1 MTLQPETFRKMNEVY
16 QIFIGSM
23 VVAFSGALVPGPMLT
38 LVISSVARKGFWT
51 SFFIVVGHSLLEL
64 VVVISFFLGIL
75 KYLDNP
81 LIAKIIGLLGG
92 IFLLYSGIDIVVSI
106 FKKKLTIDFKS
117 VLKQKTITG
126 KSTGTVILKGIL
138 ISLVNPYWYIW
149 WISIGAAFLIK
160 SVEFNTP
167 GISSFY
173 IGHISADF
181 IWYLFIGFLVNTGRR
196 FFNQKIY
203 NSILIAC
210 SIFLFYLGIRFIIE
224 AII

>member
-1 MTLQPETFRKMNEVY
+1 MNEVY

-23 VVAFSGALVPGPMLT
+23 IVGFSGALVPGPMLT
-38 LVISSVARKGFWT
+38 LVISSVAKKGFWT

-75 KYLDNP
+75 KHLESP
-81 LIAKIIGLLGG
+81 LITKIIGILGG
-92 IFLLYSGIDIVVSI
+92 ALLLYIGVDIIISV
-106 FKKKLTIDFKS
+106 FKKKYTIDFKS
-117 VLKQKTITG
+117 MLKQRTITG

-138 ISLVNPYWYIW
+138 ISLMNPYWYIW

-160 SVEFNTP
+160 SVEFKTL
-167 GISSFY
+167 GVSSFY
-173 IGHISADF
+173 VGHISADF

-210 SIFLFYLGIRFIIE
+210 SIFLFYLGIKFIID

>member
-1 MTLQPETFRKMNEVY
+1 MNIY

-23 VVAFSGALVPGPMLT
+23 LVAFSGALVPGPMLT

-64 VVVISFFLGIL
+64 LVVILFFLGIL
-75 KYLDNP
+75 KFLDNP

-92 IFLLYSGIDIVVSI
+92 VFLLYIGTDIIVSI
-106 FKKKLTIDFKS
+106 FKKKFIIDFKS
-117 VLKQKTITG
+117 VLKQRTITG
-126 KSTGTVILKGIL
+126 KSTGIVIFKGIL
-138 ISLVNPYWYIW
+138 ISLMNPYWYIW
-149 WISIGAAFLIK
+149 WISIGAAFLLK
-160 SVEFNTP
+160 SVQFNIA

-203 NSILIAC
+203 NGILIAC
-210 SIFLFYLGIRFIIE
+210 SIFLFYLGIRFIVE
-224 AII
+224 AILKL

>member
-1 MTLQPETFRKMNEVY
+1 MNEVY

-23 VVAFSGALVPGPMLT
+23 IVGFSGALVPGPMLT

-75 KYLDNP
+75 KYLSSP
-81 LIAKIIGLLGG
+81 LITKIIGILGG
-92 IFLLYSGIDIVVSI
+92 TLLLYIGVDIIISV
-106 FKKKLTIDFKS
+106 FKKKYTIDFKS
-117 VLKQKTITG
+117 MLKQRTITG

-138 ISLVNPYWYIW
+138 ISLMNPYWYIW

-160 SVEFNTP
+160 SVEFNTL
-167 GISSFY
+167 GVSSFY
-173 IGHISADF
+173 VGHISADF

-203 NSILIAC
+203 NGILIAC
-210 SIFLFYLGIRFIIE
+210 SIFLFYLGIKFIID

>member
-1 MTLQPETFRKMNEVY
+1 MNEVY

-75 KYLDNP
+75 RYLDNP
-81 LIAKIIGLLGG
+81 LITKIIGILGG
-92 IFLLYSGIDIVVSI
+92 VFLLYIGIDIIISI
-106 FKKKLTIDFKS
+106 FKNKYTIDFKS
-117 VLKQKTITG
+117 MQKQKTITG

-160 SVEFNTP
+160 SVEFNTL

-203 NSILIAC
+203 NSILITC
-210 SIFLFYLGIRFIIE
+210 STNL
-224 AII
+224 

>member
-1 MTLQPETFRKMNEVY
+1 MNEVY

-23 VVAFSGALVPGPMLT
+23 IVGFSGALVPGPMLT

-64 VVVISFFLGIL
+64 VVVIGFFLGIL

-81 LIAKIIGLLGG
+81 IITKTIGLLGG
-92 IFLLYSGIDIVVSI
+92 IFLLYIGVDIVVSI
-106 FKKKLTIDFKS
+106 FKKKFTIDFKS
-117 VLKQKTITG
+117 VLKQRTITG

-138 ISLVNPYWYIW
+138 ISLMNPYWYIW

-160 SVEFNTP
+160 SVGFNTL
-167 GISSFY
+167 GVSSFY
-173 IGHISADF
+173 VGHISADF

-203 NSILIAC
+203 NGILIAC
-210 SIFLFYLGIRFIIE
+210 SIFLFYLGIRFIID

>member
-1 MTLQPETFRKMNEVY
+1 MNEIF

-23 VVAFSGALVPGPMLT
+23 IVAFSGALVPGPMLT

-51 SFFIVVGHSLLEL
+51 SFFIVVGHAILEL
-64 VVVISFFLGIL
+64 IVVIGFFLGIL
-75 KYLDNP
+75 KFLDNP

-92 IFLLYSGIDIVVSI
+92 IFLLYIGTDIIVSI
-106 FKKKLTIDFKS
+106 FKKKFIIDFKS
-117 VLKQKTITG
+117 VLKQRTITG
-126 KSTGTVILKGIL
+126 KSTIIVIFKGIL
-138 ISLVNPYWYIW
+138 ISLMNPYWYIW
-149 WISIGAAFLIK
+149 WISIGAAFILK
-160 SVEFNTP
+160 SVQFNTA
-167 GISSFY
+167 GITSFY

-203 NSILIAC
+203 NGILIAC

-224 AII
+224 AVI

>member
-1 MTLQPETFRKMNEVY
+1 MNEVY

-75 KYLDNP
+75 KFLDNP
-81 LIAKIIGLLGG
+81 LIAKIIGLMGG
-92 IFLLYSGIDIVVSI
+92 IFLLYLGIDIVVSI
-106 FKKKLTIDFKS
+106 FKKKFTIDFKS

-160 SVEFNTP
+160 SVEFNTL

-173 IGHISADF
+173 IGHI
-181 IWYLFIGFLVNTGRR
+181 
-196 FFNQKIY
+196 
-203 NSILIAC
+203 
-210 SIFLFYLGIRFIIE
+210 
-224 AII
+224 

>member
-1 MTLQPETFRKMNEVY
+1 
-16 QIFIGSM
+16 
-23 VVAFSGALVPGPMLT
+23 
-38 LVISSVARKGFWT
+38 
-51 SFFIVVGHSLLEL
+51 VGHSLLEL

-75 KYLDNP
+75 RYLDNP
-81 LIAKIIGLLGG
+81 LITKIIGILGG
-92 IFLLYSGIDIVVSI
+92 VFLLYIGIDIIISI
-106 FKKKLTIDFKS
+106 FKNKYTIDFKS
-117 VLKQKTITG
+117 MQKQKTITG

-160 SVEFNTP
+160 SVEFNTL

-203 NSILIAC
+203 NSILITC
-210 SIFLFYLGIRFIIE
+210 STNL
-224 AII
+224 

>member
-1 MTLQPETFRKMNEVY
+1 MNDVY

-23 VVAFSGALVPGPMLT
+23 IVGFSGALVPGPMLT

-75 KYLDNP
+75 KYLSSP
-81 LIAKIIGLLGG
+81 LITKIIGILGG
-92 IFLLYSGIDIVVSI
+92 TLLLYIGVDIIISV
-106 FKKKLTIDFKS
+106 FKKKYTIDFKS
-117 VLKQKTITG
+117 MLKQRTITG

-138 ISLVNPYWYIW
+138 ISLMNPYWYIW

-160 SVEFNTP
+160 SVEFNTL
-167 GISSFY
+167 GVSSFY
-173 IGHISADF
+173 VGHISADF

-203 NSILIAC
+203 NGILIAC
-210 SIFLFYLGIRFIIE
+210 SIFLFYLGIRFIVE
-224 AII
+224 AAI

>member
-1 MTLQPETFRKMNEVY
+1 MNEVY

-81 LIAKIIGLLGG
+81 LITKIIGILGG
-92 IFLLYSGIDIVVSI
+92 VFLLYLGIDIVVSI
-106 FKKKLTIDFKS
+106 FKKKFTIDFKS

-160 SVEFNTP
+160 SVEFNTL

>member
-1 MTLQPETFRKMNEVY
+1 M
-16 QIFIGSM
+16 I
-23 VVAFSGALVPGPMLT
+23 VAFSGALVPGPMLT
-38 LVISSVARKGFWT
+38 LVISSVTDKGFWT

-64 VVVISFFLGIL
+64 AVVIGFFLGIL
-75 KYLDNP
+75 KFLDNP
-81 LIAKIIGLLGG
+81 LITKIIGLLGG
-92 IFLLYSGIDIVVSI
+92 IFLLYIGINIIVSI
-106 FKKKLTIDFKS
+106 FKKKFTIDFKS
-117 VLKQKTITG
+117 ALKQRTITG
-126 KSTGTVILKGIL
+126 KSTGIVILKGIL

-160 SVEFNTP
+160 SVEFNTL

-210 SIFLFYLGIRFIIE
+210 SIFLFYLGIKFIIE
-224 AII
+224 AVI

>member
-1 MTLQPETFRKMNEVY
+1 MNEVY
-16 QIFIGSM
+16 QIFIRAMIG
-23 VVAFSGALVPGPMLT
+23 AFSGALVPGPMLT

-64 VVVISFFLGIL
+64 VVVIGFFLGIL
-75 KYLDNP
+75 KFLDNP

-92 IFLLYSGIDIVVSI
+92 IFLLYMGIDIVVSI
-106 FKKKLTIDFKS
+106 FKKKFTIDFKS
-117 VLKQKTITG
+117 VLEQRTITG
-126 KSTGTVILKGIL
+126 KSTMTVIFKGIL
-138 ISLVNPYWYIW
+138 ISLMNPYWFIW
-149 WISIGAAFLIK
+149 WISIGAAFLLK
-160 SVEFNTP
+160 SVKFNIT

-173 IGHISADF
+173 IGHIRADF

-203 NSILIAC
+203 NGILIAC

-224 AII
+224 AVI

>member
-1 MTLQPETFRKMNEVY
+1 MNEVY

-23 VVAFSGALVPGPMLT
+23 IVGFSGALVPGPMLT

-64 VVVISFFLGIL
+64 VVVVSFFLGIL
-75 KYLDNP
+75 KYLSSP
-81 LIAKIIGLLGG
+81 LITKIIGILGG
-92 IFLLYSGIDIVVSI
+92 TLLLYIGVDIIISV
-106 FKKKLTIDFKS
+106 FKKKYTIDFKS
-117 VLKQKTITG
+117 MLKQRTITG

-138 ISLVNPYWYIW
+138 ISLMNPYWYIW

-160 SVEFNTP
+160 SVEFNTL
-167 GISSFY
+167 GVSSFY
-173 IGHISADF
+173 VGHISADF

-203 NSILIAC
+203 NGILIAC
-210 SIFLFYLGIRFIIE
+210 SIFLFYLGIKFIID

>member
-1 MTLQPETFRKMNEVY
+1 MNEVY

-23 VVAFSGALVPGPMLT
+23 IVAFSGALVPGPMLT

-64 VVVISFFLGIL
+64 VVVIGFFLGIL
-75 KYLDNP
+75 KFLDNP
-81 LIAKIIGLLGG
+81 LIARIIGLLGG
-92 IFLLYSGIDIVVSI
+92 IFLLYMGIDIVVSI
-106 FKKKLTIDFKS
+106 FKKKFTIDFKS
-117 VLKQKTITG
+117 VLKQRTITG
-126 KSTGTVILKGIL
+126 KSTMTVIFKGIL
-138 ISLVNPYWYIW
+138 ISLMNPYWFIW
-149 WISIGAAFLIK
+149 WISIGAAFLLK
-160 SVEFNTP
+160 SVEFNMA

-203 NSILIAC
+203 NGILIAC

-224 AII
+224 AVI

>member
-1 MTLQPETFRKMNEVY
+1 MNEVY

-23 VVAFSGALVPGPMLT
+23 IVAFSGALVPGPMLT

-64 VVVISFFLGIL
+64 VVVIGFFLGIL
-75 KYLDNP
+75 KFLDNP

-92 IFLLYSGIDIVVSI
+92 IFLLYMGIDIVVSI
-106 FKKKLTIDFKS
+106 FKKKFTIDFKS
-117 VLKQKTITG
+117 VLKQRTITG
-126 KSTGTVILKGIL
+126 KSTMTVIFKGIL
-138 ISLVNPYWYIW
+138 ISLMNPYWFIW
-149 WISIGAAFLIK
+149 WISIGAAFLLK
-160 SVEFNTP
+160 SVEFNMT

-203 NSILIAC
+203 NGILIAC
-210 SIFLFYLGIRFIIE
+210 SIFLFYLGIRFIVE
-224 AII
+224 AVI